1 MSEMLHE
8 GRIPLEDAEHAAVD
22 KLITKNPDTP
32 VSFSR
37 RDPDE
42 SGPLVVGV
50 GDDTYIVQI
59 DGKTRKQAK

>member
-8 GRIPLEDAEHAAVD
+8 GRIPLGDAEHAAVD
-22 KLITKNPDTP
+22 KLIEKNPDTL

-37 RDPDE
+37 RDVGE

-50 GDDTYIVQI
+50 GDDTYIIQA
-59 DGKTRKQAK
+59 DGKTRKQAS

>member
-22 KLITKNPDTP
+22 KLIAKNPDTP

-37 RDPDE
+37 RDPGE
-42 SGPLVVGV
+42 TGPLVVGV
-50 GDDTYIVQI
+50 GDDTYIVQA
-59 DGKTRKQAK
+59 DGKTRKKAS